1 VEYLTVKWI
10 HILSSTLLFGTGL
23 GSAFYMYFASRTRDP
38 HVIAVV
44 ARYVVVADWLFTTP
58 TVLIQP
64 LSGFY
69 LLHLMG
75 LPWRTPWVI
84 RSLAL
89 FVVAALAWLPVVW
102 MQMRMRDLAADA
114 VRKRQS
120 LPRAYHQLFRLWFAF
135 GFPAF
140 AAVLAIFW
148 LMIAKSS
155 IGF

>member
-10 HILSSTLLFGTGL
+10 HVLSSTLLFGTGL

-38 HVIAVV
+38 HVIAAV

-58 TVLIQP
+58 TILIQP

-75 LPWRTPWVI
+75 MPWRTPWVI

-89 FVVAALAWLPVVW
+89 FVVAGLAWLPVVW
-102 MQMRMRDLAADA
+102 MQMRMRDLASDA
-114 VRKRQS
+114 ARRRAA
-120 LPRAYHQLFRLWFAF
+120 LPPAYRHFLLWWIALGVVAF
-135 GFPAF
+135 TALVAVFYLMVAKPA
-140 AAVLAIFW
+140 
-148 LMIAKSS
+148 
-155 IGF
+155 